1 MLAGAAYRLLE
12 QIQMLSPVNRV
23 AMRDRRSRIVP
34 RMRGRR
40 PSREYQDDHR
50 QRKNHREPKCETVW
64 FLCHVCLWP
73 PECRCRRPT
82 LRTEIS
88 RDACTASHSREID
101 AAPCSPILSP
111 DRCPLGTR
119 LAPSFLVKRLGPSF
133 PPPAL
138 CERGGT
144 TFALRSSGA
153 RDDPLLS
160 R

>member
-1 MLAGAAYRLLE
+1 
-12 QIQMLSPVNRV
+12 
-23 AMRDRRSRIVP
+23 MRDCLVPGPGLPLATRVWMSTSNFTDGNLERRVHCVTLAQNRRSP
-34 RMRGRR
+34 M
-40 PSREYQDDHR
+40 Q
-50 QRKNHREPKCETVW
+50 
-64 FLCHVCLWP
+64 
-73 PECRCRRPT
+73 
-82 LRTEIS
+82 
-88 RDACTASHSREID
+88 
-101 AAPCSPILSP
+101 PILSP

-119 LAPSFLVKRLGPSF
+119 LAPGFLVKRLGPSF

>member
-1 MLAGAAYRLLE
+1 
-12 QIQMLSPVNRV
+12 
-23 AMRDRRSRIVP
+23 MRDCLVP
-34 RMRGRR
+34 
-40 PSREYQDDHR
+40 
-50 QRKNHREPKCETVW
+50 
-64 FLCHVCLWP
+64 
-73 PECRCRRPT
+73 
-82 LRTEIS
+82 
-88 RDACTASHSREID
+88 
-101 AAPCSPILSP
+101 APCLPLATRVSMSTSNFTDGNLERCVHCVTLARNRRSPILSP

-153 RDDPLLS
+153 RGDPLLS